1 MRPFLLGRLWPR
13 QTALKTAVGRRF
25 VSNDS
30 RIRNLGIIAHID
42 AGKTTTT
49 ERMLYY
55 AGVTKRLGN
64 VDSGDT
70 VTDYLEAERE
80 RGITIQSAAIT
91 FNWNDYQIN
100 LIDTP
105 GHADFN
111 FEVVRSLRVLD
122 GAITILDSVAGVEA
136 LTEKVWGLTS
146 QLQIPRILYIN
157 KMDRAGAGFSRTIKE
172 AVTKLQTPVAML
184 NIPYFEGETFCGII
198 DVLHG
203 QRIVYKSEDGK
214 QVEVKPC
221 SETPQADE
229 AMEARTAL
237 IEQISDVDPEVLET
251 FVEHDDV
258 PNEQL
263 VAALRKASIANKIV
277 PVLCGS
283 SFRNIGIQPL
293 LDAAIQYLPAPNE
306 SETRTTSDGPTPAKT
321 TNTNA
326 DVVRMLAFKVRQDP
340 QRGTL
345 VFVRIYSGVLKKNAT
360 VYNSSNKQSE
370 RITRLLRM
378 QADEPEEITSAHAG
392 EIAVLGGTSGIR
404 TGDTLVA
411 HPSKLNGVSSL
422 RKEDKELSLQPI
434 DVPPPVF
441 VVRISPKGPGDT
453 RGMNA
458 ALDILLR
465 EDPSLQLSY
474 DEEAGQHLLSGMG
487 ELHLE
492 IATNRLLEDLKAR
505 VDIGD
510 VMITYK
516 ETLKSGVNS
525 LEALEGTDSNGATTK
540 VSVSISPRSD
550 NTLDATTSKGKELI
564 DSNRVFTRFKRH
576 HNIEFPAVNDAVS
589 VGIIP
594 VLARG
599 GQLGR
604 SALFGLDFNISV
616 EIGPEASAPELV
628 SELIRNATS
637 NALNETLNPSDFEL
651 LEPVMSVQVSAPQ
664 SAVGTVMTDLTTT
677 RRGTIGGLSDNENT
691 VNGENGDG
699 VDYHTMAANLWTPVD
714 HTMYMSKHEDQ
725 QGAQVQLE
733 AKVPLRKMV
742 GYLSSLRSMTQ
753 GRGTFEMSFSEF
765 SAVPSQDVE
774 QVLEE

>member
-13 QTALKTAVGRRF
+13 QTQLGAAFSRRF
-25 VSNDS
+25 VSTDS

-136 LTEKVWGLTS
+136 LTEKVWGLAS
-146 QLQIPRILYIN
+146 QLQIPRILYLN

-172 AVTKLQTPVAML
+172 AVSKLQTPVAML
-184 NIPYFEGETFCGII
+184 NIPYFEGEKFCGII
-198 DVLHG
+198 DILHG

-214 QVEVKPC
+214 QIEVKPC
-221 SETPQADE
+221 SETPQANE
-229 AMEARTAL
+229 AVEARTAL

-251 FVEHDDV
+251 FIEHEDV
-258 PNEQL
+258 PNEML
-263 VAALRKASIANKIV
+263 VAALRKACISNKIV

-306 SETRTTSDGPTPAKT
+306 SGTSTTSDSLTPAKS
-321 TNTNA
+321 TNSS

-370 RITRLLRM
+370 RISRLLRM
-378 QADEPEEITSAHAG
+378 QADEPQEINSAQAG
-392 EIAVLGGTSGIR
+392 EIAVLGGTTGIR

-422 RKEDKELSLQPI
+422 SKEDKELALQPI

-465 EDPSLQLSY
+465 EDPSLHLSY

-492 IATNRLLEDLKAR
+492 IATNRLVDDLKAR

-516 ETLKSGVNS
+516 ETLKPGINPS
-525 LEALEGTDSNGATTK
+525 EALEDTDSNGATTK
-540 VSVSISPRSD
+540 VTISITPRSD
-550 NTLDATTSKGKELI
+550 DALEATSKGKELI

-576 HNIEFPAVNDAVS
+576 HSINFHEVNDAVS

-599 GQLGR
+599 GQLGH

-628 SELIRNATS
+628 SELVRNATS
-637 NALNETLNPSDFEL
+637 SALNESLGSSDFEL
-651 LEPVMSVQVSAPQ
+651 LEPMMAVQVSVPQ

-677 RRGTIGGLSDNENT
+677 RRGTIGGLSDEESGIDGANE
-691 VNGENGDG
+691 EG
-699 VDYHTMAANLWTPVD
+699 VDYHSMAENLWAPVD

-765 SAVPSQDVE
+765 SPVPPQDVE